1 MQGPYLPANRRH
13 CFEHRSLRHFP
24 RKGYMRSK
32 RDRIAD
38 KTETLEFAAQPCM
51 QIEQWR
57 GTTAGH
63 SDDHFGFAS
72 VLPARA

>member
-1 MQGPYLPANRRH
+1 
-13 CFEHRSLRHFP
+13 
-24 RKGYMRSK
+24 MRSK